1 MSDDPNILEP
11 EWDVHMPEAPF
22 HARASRIAHRAGSER
37 VGATLYELDPGGA
50 SAPYHLHYANEE
62 LLVVLGG
69 EPELRTA
76 EGARRLAAGAV
87 VSFPAGVAGAH
98 ALRNPGPD
106 PARYLIFSTAVYPD
120 VAEYPDTGATLTV
133 TGPGEGKAFPAG
145 VDVPQFP
152 LVASAVAGSWPD

>member
-69 EPELRTA
+69 R
-76 EGARRLAAGAV
+76 AGAAHRGRV
-87 VSFPAGVAGAH
+87 RAGWPRAPSSPSRRESPVRTRCATPAPT
-98 ALRNPGPD
+98 R
-106 PARYLIFSTAVYPD
+106 R
-120 VAEYPDTGATLTV
+120 AT
-133 TGPGEGKAFPAG
+133 
-145 VDVPQFP
+145 
-152 LVASAVAGSWPD
+152 

>member
-62 LLVVLGG
+62 LLVVLEG

-76 EGARRLAAGAV
+76 EGVRQLATGAV
-87 VSFPAGVAGAH
+87 VAFPAGVARCARAAQPGA
-98 ALRNPGPD
+98 RT
-106 PARYLIFSTAVYPD
+106 RR
-120 VAEYPDTGATLTV
+120 AT
-133 TGPGEGKAFPAG
+133 
-145 VDVPQFP
+145 
-152 LVASAVAGSWPD
+152 

>member
-1 MSDDPNILEP
+1 MANVYEP
-11 EWDVHMPEAPF
+11 HWDAERDEPPHRWRR
-22 HARASRIAHRAGSER
+22 ARLGRQT
-37 VGATLYELDPGGA
+37 GARQLGA
-50 SAPYHLHYANEE
+50 SLFELPPGAASFPLHAHYANEE
-62 LLVVLGG
+62 LLVVLEG

-76 EGARRLAAGAV
+76 EGVRRLAAGAV
-87 VSFPAGVAGAH
+87 VSFPAGVGGAH